1 MVWVGSFNLRDENE
15 AAKHVRFTKK
25 KKKLIEKNQ
34 RLVLMSVVCFGA
46 K

>member
-1 MVWVGSFNLRDENE
+1 MKMKLLNMFGLQ
-15 AAKHVRFTKK
+15 KK